1 MVLSGQM
8 RVDMGVPG
16 MLRGI
21 TGRSRVNM
29 GTQHG
34 QRRRRGSCVMSRGH
48 PGLFTR
54 GNVST
59 IQADRDYLKK

>member
-1 MVLSGQM
+1 MVHSGQM

-34 QRRRRGSCVMSRGH
+34 QRRRRGSCVVSR
-48 PGLFTR
+48 
-54 GNVST
+54 V
-59 IQADRDYLKK
+59 IQDYLSEGTSRQYRPIGII

>member
-34 QRRRRGSCVMSRGH
+34 QRRRRGSCVMSRD
-48 PGLFTR
+48 
-54 GNVST
+54 
-59 IQADRDYLKK
+59 IQDYLPEGTSRQYRPIGII